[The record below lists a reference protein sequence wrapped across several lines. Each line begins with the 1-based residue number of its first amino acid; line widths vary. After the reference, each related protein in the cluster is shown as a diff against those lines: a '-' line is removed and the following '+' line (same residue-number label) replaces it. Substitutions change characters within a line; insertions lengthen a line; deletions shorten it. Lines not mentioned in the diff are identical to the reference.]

1 MALPEIEPMNP
12 EAIDGGLGGAAA
24 LPPGG
29 GVRQVD
35 EEAPGAGRLQ
45 ERAEQHEREH
55 HGGGDAQRQAEDP
68 LLAEVEV
75 ADDAL
80 ELVAAVGEDPGQELA
95 SHGSSPRG
103 PAIPYSTNTR
113 PMIVIVMPITRRAA
127 SSSTTIM
134 MMPAVMSAGHEEAG
148 AGDDRVE
155 VDEQVAAAVEG
166 TGDEGTV
173 DDPADGSALAA
184 PDREGQE
191 RDQHDDEQVEA
202 ALIEEVERAVAG
214 RVELERPQHDR
225 QERDRHRDP
234 HGHGDRAALL
244 GLEVRWARGVR
255 HGSLTSMRAR
265 TPGWVALRS

>member
-1 MALPEIEPMNP
+1 
-12 EAIDGGLGGAAA
+12 
-24 LPPGG
+24 
-29 GVRQVD
+29 
-35 EEAPGAGRLQ
+35 
-45 ERAEQHEREH
+45 
-55 HGGGDAQRQAEDP
+55 
-68 LLAEVEV
+68 V

-95 SHGSSPRG
+95 QPGQLAARSRHPVQHEHEADDRDRDPDHAPGRLEQHDDHDDARG
-103 PAIPYSTNTR
+103 D
-113 PMIVIVMPITRRAA
+113 VG
-127 SSSTTIM
+127 
-134 MMPAVMSAGHEEAG
+134 GHEEAG